1 MYSGIGTG
9 SYSSALPPQA
19 IPLHKKGPKW
29 QKANMDRLEEIG
41 LQQLKYNWKFNDLYS
56 MVEGNLAATDYERPP
71 DSMQAITDM
80 METAE
85 IPAYVRHFDVLGQL
99 ANHLAGKYN
108 DVKDKFRV
116 DFLDPIS
123 RNEFG
128 RELTNRLHDF
138 SQKAFKIELDAT
150 MLRAGLDIDKQ
161 FNSQE
166 EQEKYLQYLE
176 QQKQQLA
183 TPPQINEA
191 MKRDWKPLAAKWAEM
206 MLEKE
211 MLKPEAPV
219 TDHKLFI
226 DKFLTGRWFK
236 HYRIGYDYFRSE
248 RWSPITTFFSQD
260 LEIEYPQNGEYV
272 GRIHEMSP
280 SDIINTYGYMIKE
293 SDQKKLLNAFDYDKG
308 SSSGD
313 EPSFEKMMKSNFV
326 ELENTP
332 GEDYYDRETNV
343 ALQEMFG
350 RPLGEE
356 TYINSNGEQVT
367 RPAWIP
373 SYHDNPV
380 GISKLG
386 GIRRDINVRKDLI
399 RVTEAYWRSFERIGS
414 LYYETESGMMVK
426 EIVTDEILEGF
437 LEEHGITKLNKISLA
452 ELEIKEK
459 TGELEPNT
467 ICFTYAPRVYKGV
480 KVCATQGYLK
490 DDLYLGVEPMPFQIK
505 GESNLYDVQLPVT
518 GLITNAEATKLRQ
531 YQIEYNYQMNLMHS
545 LTEKEIGMFFLF
557 DINFLTSDFA
567 EMGDSKEALLNMI
580 DMARD
585 VGMVPI
591 DGSKQ
596 NLREKQGVQYN
607 TMMSQDISFVPQIQQ
622 KMQMAEY
629 YKRLMLEQIGVTAQ
643 DMGTPDQYM
652 TAEGVKMGN
661 QNSFN
666 QIEHIFQKMDA
677 AALKDMETYL
687 TVAQYCQTNDK
698 DISAEYTNSDGV
710 IQLLNFSDEWFH
722 LRKLGLMPIMDG
734 SKRKSLETFK
744 QYLLNTNTLSNDV
757 SDIASV
763 LSSKSMTET
772 IALLKQSQM
781 ERQKDVDAQRA
792 HEQQLMQTEAQK
804 ELALDK
810 ANKDFI
816 SDENKLD
823 RDIKVDVARLNAVGK
838 ASDSNATF
846 DAMEYINDTADKV
859 EQQNNVEKGFDI
871 KNKEIDRKKQ
881 MDTKKLSL
889 EEEKL
894 EIEREKNRLKEL
906 AIKSNNFTSV
916 INKN

>member
-1 MYSGIGTG
+1 
-9 SYSSALPPQA
+9 
-19 IPLHKKGPKW
+19 
-29 QKANMDRLEEIG
+29 MDRLEEIG

-71 DSMQAITDM
+71 DSMRAITDM
-80 METAE
+80 MEAAE
-85 IPAYVRHFDVLGQL
+85 IPAYVRHFDILGQL

-128 RELTNRLHDF
+128 RELTNRLHEF
-138 SQKAFKIELDAT
+138 SQKAFSIELQST
-150 MLRAGLDIDKQ
+150 MVRKGLDVNRQ
-161 FNSQE
+161 FENPE
-166 EQEKYLQYLE
+166 EQEQYLQYIE
-176 QQKQQLA
+176 QQKQQLS

-206 MLEKE
+206 TLEKE
-211 MLKPEAPV
+211 MLRPEAPV
-219 TDHKLFI
+219 IDHKLFI

-280 SDIINTYGYMIKE
+280 SDIINSYGYMINE
-293 SDQKKLLNAFDYDKG
+293 GDQKKLLNAFDYEGNGTSD
-308 SSSGD
+308 D

-326 ELENTP
+326 QLENVP

-343 ALQEMFG
+343 AIQEMFG

-356 TYINSNGEQVT
+356 TYINSNGETVT

-373 SYHDNPV
+373 SYHDGPT
-380 GISKLG
+380 GISKLAG
-386 GIRRDINVRKDLI
+386 TRRDINVRQDLI
-399 RVTEAYWRSFERIGS
+399 RVVEAYWRSFERVGV
-414 LYYETESGMMVK
+414 LYYETDSGMMSK
-426 EIVTDEILEGF
+426 EFVTDEILEGF
-437 LEEHGITKLNKISLA
+437 LEEHNIKKLTKLSIA
-452 ELEIKEK
+452 ELEVKEK

-480 KVCATQGYLK
+480 KVCASQGYLK
-490 DDLYLGVEPMPFQIK
+490 KDLYLGVEPMPFQIK
-505 GESNLYDVQLPVT
+505 SESNLYDVQLPVT

-531 YQIEYNYQMNLMHS
+531 YQVEYNYQMNLMHS

-557 DINFLTSDFA
+557 DVNFLTSDFA

-607 TMMSQDISFVPQIQQ
+607 TMMAQDISFVPQIQQ

-643 DMGTPDQYM
+643 DMGTPDQYA
-652 TAEGVKMGN
+652 TAEGIKMGN

-698 DISAEYTNSDGV
+698 DISVEYTNGDG
-710 IQLLNFSDEWFH
+710 ILQLLNFSDEWFH
-722 LRKLGLMPIMDG
+722 HRKMGLQPMAS
-734 SKRKSLETFK
+734 SKGRKDLETFK
-744 QYLLNTNTLSNDV
+744 QYLLNTNTFSNDV
-757 SDIASV
+757 SDVARVI
-763 LSSKSMTET
+763 SSKSMTDT
-772 IALLKQSQM
+772 IGLLKQSQI
-781 ERQKDVDAQRA
+781 ERQKEVEAQRQ
-792 HEQQLMQTEAQK
+792 HESQLKQQGVEGQI
-804 ELALDK
+804 ALDK
-810 ANKDFI
+810 QDKDFT
-816 SDENKLD
+816 STENEQDRLNKLKIEQLRVYKDSIGRDGTSDDDLD
-823 RDIKVDVARLNAVGK
+823 RVDKLAAQLHKEENDNNTLQLKDKEVDRKAYVDKKKVSQKERELDIKEEANRIK
-838 ASDSNATF
+838 
-846 DAMEYINDTADKV
+846 EKQV
-859 EQQNNVEKGFDI
+859 E
-871 KNKEIDRKKQ
+871 
-881 MDTKKLSL
+881 S
-889 EEEKL
+889 
-894 EIEREKNRLKEL
+894 ER
-906 AIKSNNFTSV
+906 FQSV